1 MPDDPRYSRLSRYA
15 PLGAV
20 LPVWQQSRCTIIG
33 LGGLGGGLALQL
45 ARFGVKRLR
54 LIDRDTVGPENLG
67 HQALFTAEHA
77 RLGLPKVQAAA
88 ETLSV
93 INPDVQLELHF
104 TELNR
109 LNAAELLGGSSLLFD
124 GLDSY
129 FTRYIVNDY
138 ALSSGIPWLSA
149 GVVRGELSARA
160 ILPGSTGCLRC
171 LLPLPPAPGSVPTC
185 SAEGVFP
192 PLLGIANAI
201 QLEQANRILA
211 GDFTLADD
219 ALYSL
224 TLPDW
229 RIQRLQLS
237 GSTADCPAC
246 QGRYE
251 FLSGRYAAQAAAA
264 CSEGRF
270 ELELGSPLNIEQ
282 LAQRLETE
290 PGWLLRPNRWCIVAD
305 HGNERYTVFPEG
317 RLLLSGTD
325 DPARL
330 NQFVAEW
337 LGS

>member
-1 MPDDPRYSRLSRYA
+1 MPEDPRYSRLTRYA

-20 LPVWQQSRCTIIG
+20 LPAWQASVCTVIG
-33 LGGLGGGLALQL
+33 LGGLGGGLAMQL
-45 ARFGVKRLR
+45 ARFGVRRLR

-77 RLGLPKVQAAA
+77 QLGLPKVQAAA
-88 ETLSV
+88 QTLSA
-93 INPDVQLELHF
+93 INPQIELTLHF

-109 LNAAELLGGSSLLFD
+109 LNVDELLGDSTLLFD

-138 ALSSGIPWLSA
+138 ALQSDSPWLSA

-160 ILPGSTGCLRC
+160 IVPGITGCLRC
-171 LLPLPPAPGSVPTC
+171 LLPQPPAPGTVPTC
-185 SAEGVFP
+185 SSEGLFP

-211 GDFTLADD
+211 AEFSQADD

-229 RIQRLQLS
+229 QIRRLQLS
-237 GSTADCPAC
+237 GPQANCPAC
-246 QGRYE
+246 SGSYE
-251 FLSGRYAAQAAAA
+251 FLSGKYDAQAAAA

-282 LAQRLETE
+282 LAQRLATE
-290 PGWLLRPNRWCIVAD
+290 PGWQIRPNRWCLVAD
-305 HGNERYTVFPEG
+305 YGSERYTVFPHG

-330 NQFVAEW
+330 NHFVAVW